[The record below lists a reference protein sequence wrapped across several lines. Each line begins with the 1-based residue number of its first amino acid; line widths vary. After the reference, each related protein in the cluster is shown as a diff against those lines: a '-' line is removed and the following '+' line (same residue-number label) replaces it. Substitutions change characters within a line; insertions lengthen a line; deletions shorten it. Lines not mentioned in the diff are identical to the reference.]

1 MKEQIDD
8 ARQKAILNV
17 NHWGGRTLT
26 YGGTLIMEDKSVYT
40 YRYCLFMDEESGND
54 QQHSFLNNKN
64 HLTKIKEL
72 SDGEFKKVIS
82 FIEEILKENYT
93 NQQIF
98 DYGYSVKVNYNGVK
112 KEVKNVD
119 SLYNKAEDLIAS
131 LTENNS

>member
-8 ARQKAILNV
+8 AIKKAILNV
-17 NHWGGRTLT
+17 NHWDGRTIT

-40 YRYCLFMDEESGND
+40 YQYCLFMDEESGND

-93 NQQIF
+93 DRRIY
-98 DYGYSVKVNYNGVK
+98 DSGYSVKVNHNGVK

-131 LTENNS
+131 LTQNNS

>member
-8 ARQKAILNV
+8 AIKKAILNV
-17 NHWGGRTLT
+17 NHWDGRTIT

-40 YRYCLFMDEESGND
+40 YQYCLFMDEESGND
-54 QQHSFLNNKN
+54 QHHSFLNNKN

-93 NQQIF
+93 DRRIY
-98 DYGYSVKVNYNGVK
+98 DSGYSVKVNHNGVK

-119 SLYNKAEDLIAS
+119 SLYNKAKDLIAS